1 MKVEVERMS
10 EAPFRCGMEAVLNLV
25 GGKWKLLILYHIS
38 GQRRRFGELR
48 RLVGGV
54 SEKMLIQQL
63 KEMAADGLV
72 RRIDFRTVPPHV
84 EYELTKFGKDLCE
97 ALRPVC
103 DWGTENMNEIAAIST
118 ARTIRNDVGVEGRDS
133 RFSA

>member
-1 MKVEVERMS
+1 MS
-10 EAPFRCGMEAVLNLV
+10 EAPFQCGMEAVLDLV
-25 GGKWKLLILYHIS
+25 GGKWKLLILYHIN

-63 KEMAADGLV
+63 KDMAADGLV

-103 DWGTENMNEIAAIST
+103 DWGSDNMGEIAAIST
-118 ARTIRNDVGVEGRDS
+118 ARTIRNGAADEGEPAR
-133 RFSA
+133 SAPDLRTAGA

>member
-1 MKVEVERMS
+1 MS
-10 EAPFRCGMEAVLNLV
+10 EAPFRCGMEAVLDLV

-48 RLVGGV
+48 RLVGAV

-63 KEMAADGLV
+63 REMAADGLV

-97 ALRPVC
+97 TLRSVC
-103 DWGTENMNEIAAIST
+103 DWGTQNLNEIAAIST
-118 ARTIRNDVGVEGRDS
+118 ARTIRNDVGAVGPDR
-133 RFSA
+133 RFNT